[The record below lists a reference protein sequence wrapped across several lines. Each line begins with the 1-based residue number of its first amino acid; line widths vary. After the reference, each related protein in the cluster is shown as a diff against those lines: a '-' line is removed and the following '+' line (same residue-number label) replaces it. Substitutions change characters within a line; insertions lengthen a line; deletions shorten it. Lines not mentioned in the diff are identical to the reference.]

1 MVFEFEV
8 QGGDFA
14 TAGNASSQIK
24 KILKQLNVDHR
35 DIELAMQQGYSTAS
49 SEVREMGFGAGMGL
63 PNMKKNTDEMHV
75 TSVVDKGTTV
85 ELIVFINQPTT

>member
-35 DIELAMQQGYSTAS
+35 DIK
-49 SEVREMGFGAGMGL
+49 R
-63 PNMKKNTDEMHV
+63 
-75 TSVVDKGTTV
+75 
-85 ELIVFINQPTT
+85 IV